1 MRCLERKDDEMNEK
15 QIAGVMFLADRYAA
29 EKEMDGVLDKHCS
42 DQSQQKRSA
51 LETYL
56 RSLCQ
61 QGKFKRGDRVR
72 KVSGSEWE
80 GVVVGEYST
89 AFNPEGYA
97 VESCAHKG
105 TVQIY
110 PAKAL
115 ELVAAN
121 HSEDVLEMVG
131 GENQSSEAGG

>member
-1 MRCLERKDDEMNEK
+1 MNEK
-15 QIAGVMFLADRYAA
+15 QIAEAMVLADWYAA
-29 EKEMDGVLDKHCS
+29 ETEVDGISRGNGSEHSKARREHL
-42 DQSQQKRSA
+42 QN
-51 LETYL
+51 YL

-115 ELVAAN
+115 ELVAGN

-131 GENQSSEAGG
+131 GENQSSEAGGEK

>member
-1 MRCLERKDDEMNEK
+1 M
-15 QIAGVMFLADRYAA
+15 
-29 EKEMDGVLDKHCS
+29 
-42 DQSQQKRSA
+42 
-51 LETYL
+51 
-56 RSLCQ
+56 
-61 QGKFKRGDRVR
+61 R

-89 AFNPEGYA
+89 EFNPEGYA

-115 ELVAAN
+115 ELV
-121 HSEDVLEMVG
+121 
-131 GENQSSEAGG
+131 QYTEAGGGK

>member
-1 MRCLERKDDEMNEK
+1 MNEK
-15 QIAGVMFLADRYAA
+15 QIAEVMQLVDEYGAKEAGAESSRQDLDRIYADI
-29 EKEMDGVLDKHCS
+29 DKA
-42 DQSQQKRSA
+42 RSRI
-51 LETYL
+51 ETYL
-56 RSLCQ
+56 RNLCQ

-89 AFNPEGYA
+89 AFNPEGYYA

-131 GENQSSEAGG
+131 GENQPAEAGG

>member
-1 MRCLERKDDEMNEK
+1 MNEK
-15 QIAGVMFLADRYAA
+15 QIAEVMQLVDEYCADDSAPDSSAPYSSIEDLDRIYA
-29 EKEMDGVLDKHCS
+29 DIDKA
-42 DQSQQKRSA
+42 RSRI
-51 LETYL
+51 ETYL
-56 RSLCQ
+56 RNLCH

-115 ELVAAN
+115 ELVVGN

>member
-1 MRCLERKDDEMNEK
+1 MNEK
-15 QIAGVMFLADRYAA
+15 QIAEVMALVDEYGAEESVAESSIEDLDRIIA
-29 EKEMDGVLDKHCS
+29 GIDKA
-42 DQSQQKRSA
+42 RSRI
-51 LETYL
+51 ETYL
-56 RSLCQ
+56 RNLCH

-115 ELVAAN
+115 ELV
-121 HSEDVLEMVG
+121 
-131 GENQSSEAGG
+131 QYTEAGGGK

>member
-1 MRCLERKDDEMNEK
+1 MNEK
-15 QIAGVMFLADRYAA
+15 QIAEVMRLVDEYGAEESVAESSIEDLDRIFADN
-29 EKEMDGVLDKHCS
+29 DKA
-42 DQSQQKRSA
+42 RSRI
-51 LETYL
+51 ETYL
-56 RSLCQ
+56 RNLCH

-89 AFNPEGYA
+89 TFNPEGYA

-115 ELVAAN
+115 ELLVGN
-121 HSEDVLEMVG
+121 HYEDVLEMVCAG
-131 GENQSSEAGG
+131 DDNQPAEAGGCNG